1 MARPSK
7 LTPAVRAAL
16 VDALRAGHYQ
26 EQAARLAGISPS
38 TFYDWK
44 DRGESGEQPYS
55 EFLEAIERARAEAE
69 DLYLRIVRTAAEKGT
84 WQAAAWWLE
93 RSMPHKWGRRN
104 HVRVSDSPQRDLPLL
119 VPRTEA
125 SAEEVFELLAE
136 LARRQNGD
144 PHLDD
149 PTNGLTEP
157 AGDAT

>member
-7 LTPAVRAAL
+7 LTPAVQATV

-55 EFLEAIERARAEAE
+55 EFLEAVEKARAEAE
-69 DLYLRIVRTAAEKGT
+69 DLYLGIVRTAAENGT

-93 RSMPHKWGRRN
+93 RSMPRKWGRRTGP
-104 HVRVSDSPQRDLPLL
+104 HASGDARSDPLRVH
-119 VPRTEA
+119 RTEA
-125 SAEEVFELLAE
+125 SAAEVAELLAE

-144 PHLDD
+144 PPLDVL
-149 PTNGLTEP
+149 TNGSTEP
-157 AGDAT
+157 AGDAR